1 MTFEAYWNRLAGA
14 TPGLRRHDG
23 SMRLSVLSFQQAIRR
38 AYEQGRADALED
50 AAERHHSSMPD
61 FMRKLFGG
69 RR

>member
-1 MTFEAYWNRLAGA
+1 MTFEAYWTRLQNA

-23 SMRLSVLSFQQAIRR
+23 SMRISVTSFEQALRR

-61 FMRKLFGG
+61 CFKGLFGG